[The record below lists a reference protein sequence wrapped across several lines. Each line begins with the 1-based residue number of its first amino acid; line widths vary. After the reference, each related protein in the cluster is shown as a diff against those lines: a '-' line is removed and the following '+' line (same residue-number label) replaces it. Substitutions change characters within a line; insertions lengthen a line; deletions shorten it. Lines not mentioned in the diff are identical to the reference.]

1 VPLNAVQIPIVETPI
16 ALGDID
22 WRDTTFRITY
32 GRPLEP
38 LRTAI
43 QAIGMQQVPVLQQV
57 RGDRLR
63 IVSGRRRLRVWQ
75 QLHRTECPARLIFND
90 PPEKDLFLFNF
101 YEHLGL
107 REPNVIEQA
116 LSLEKLLRY
125 FPEEQVLSKFMVL
138 LGLPP
143 NKTMLR
149 RSVVIAGAGPGL
161 WPAIQEGKIF
171 PEILEW
177 IARDFPSLRDL
188 LTALLV
194 HLHWGYQKQKEFL
207 AGLNELAFREQ
218 VDPETLLTSVPLTD
232 WLMRW
237 DLTPPQKG
245 EAIRKIFHQ
254 RLFPVSTATEKE
266 FQGKRTRMGL
276 DSRTRLTPPPFFEG
290 GTYRLE
296 VRFNEEKELRESLDR
311 LAVALETGCF
321 KDLP

>member
-1 VPLNAVQIPIVETPI
+1 LNPVQIPIVETPI

-43 QAIGMQQVPVLQQV
+43 QALGMQQVPILQQV

-75 QLHRTECPARLIFND
+75 QLQWTECPARLIFND
-90 PPEKDLFLFNF
+90 PPEKELFLFNF

-116 LSLEKLLRY
+116 LSLAKLLCY

-143 NKTMLR
+143 NKMMLR
-149 RSVVIAGAGPGL
+149 RYVAIAGAGPGL
-161 WPAIQEGKIF
+161 WPAIQEGKIS

-177 IARDFPSLRDL
+177 IVRDFPSLRDL
-188 LTALLV
+188 LAALLV
-194 HLHWGYQKQKEFL
+194 HLHWGYQKQREFL
-207 AGLNELAFREQ
+207 AGLNELAFREK
-218 VDPETLLTSVPLTD
+218 VDPEVLLISAPLTD
-232 WLMRW
+232 WLKRW
-237 DLTPPQKG
+237 DLTPPQQG
-245 EAIRKIFHQ
+245 EAIRKFLHE
-254 RLFPVSTATEKE
+254 RLFPVSMTTEKE
-266 FQGKRTRMGL
+266 FQEIRTRMGL

-296 VRFNEEKELRESLDR
+296 VRFSGEKELRESLDR
-311 LAVALETGCF
+311 LARALESGCF
-321 KDLP
+321 EDLP